1 MTHEIRLNTQR
12 GSLFLDVHTEFA
24 NEMVVISGENGAG
37 KSTLLRCIAGLEDV
51 SGQIFMHQQH
61 WLDSSAGF
69 VLPIEQRKLGFVW
82 SEAVLLPWLTIEKNI
97 VLGVDEE
104 DFVWFKQ
111 LVEQLEIKHLLKR
124 KPDVLST
131 GEAQRVALARAIYR
145 KPSILLL
152 DEPFSAQAPDIR
164 ARLRQV
170 LQRLQKQLQ
179 IPIILVSH
187 DVEDANVLAQQ
198 HWRMR
203 EGKLMVSINRH
214 SRATPGC
221 TLCLWHSPKGGNLK
235 EKKVNHE

>member
-1 MTHEIRLNTQR
+1 MTHEIRLNTQC
-12 GSLFLDVHTEFA
+12 GSLFLDVHAAFT
-24 NEMVVISGENGAG
+24 NEMIVISGENGAG
-37 KSTLLRCIAGLEDV
+37 KSTLLRCIAGLQEA
-51 SGQIFMHQQH
+51 SGQICIDGKH

-69 VLPIEQRKLGFVW
+69 VLPTEQRKLGFVW
-82 SEAVLLPWLTIEKNI
+82 SEAVLLPWLTVEKNI
-97 VLGVDEE
+97 VLGADEE
-104 DFVWFKQ
+104 GFIWFKQ

-131 GEAQRVALARAIYR
+131 GEAQRVSLARAIYR

-170 LQRLQKQLQ
+170 LQRQQKQLQ

-187 DVEDANVLAQQ
+187 DVEDATVLAQQ

-203 EGKLMVSINRH
+203 EGKLLVEVQTQQH
-214 SRATPGC
+214 
-221 TLCLWHSPKGGNLK
+221 
-235 EKKVNHE
+235 KVNKHE